1 MQYDFT
7 SILDRKGKDAIA
19 VDAPDMKSGFGADY
33 FAKAKLKPGFDR
45 IPMWVA
51 DMNFPTVP
59 TIPEAII
66 ERVKHPA
73 YGYFVP
79 RDEYYEEIM
88 QWHEKRN
95 RVTGLKKEHIGYEN
109 GVLGGAVSA
118 LNVLC
123 SKGDSVLLHS
133 PTYIGFTGA
142 LTNNGYNIV
151 LSPLV
156 QDDKGMWRMDL
167 EDMERKIIENK
178 IHAAILCSPH
188 NPTGRVWEREELEK
202 MMELYRKHDVYV
214 VSDEI
219 WSDLILTGHKHIP
232 AQSVSEDAKQRTI
245 ALYAP
250 SKTFNLAG
258 LIGSYHIIYNEWLRD
273 RMYKETSLPHYN
285 DMNVLSMYAL
295 IGAYKPEGYEWV
307 DQLCEV
313 LTGNIDYAYQFIRER
328 FEGVKVIK
336 PQGTYMLLL
345 DCEEWCRKHSRTI
358 DELQTAGLEVGVLWQ
373 DGRPF
378 HSPFGIR
385 MNLALPLSRVK
396 EAFDRLDKYVFNSNG
411 AD

>member
-1 MQYDFT
+1 MKYDFT
-7 SILDRKGKDAIA
+7 TILDRRGKDAIA
-19 VDAPDMKSGFGADY
+19 VDAPDMESGFGADY
-33 FAKAKLKPGFDR
+33 FSKAKLKPGFDR

-73 YGYFVP
+73 YGYFAP
-79 RDEYYEEIM
+79 RDEYYEEII

-95 RVTGLKKEHIGYEN
+95 GVIGLRKDHIGYEN
-109 GVLGGAVSA
+109 GVLGGVVSA

-142 LTNNGYNIV
+142 LTNNGYNMV
-151 LSPLV
+151 LSPLI
-156 QDDKGMWRMDL
+156 QDESGIWRMDL
-167 EDMERKIIENK
+167 ADMERKIIENK

-202 MMELYRKHDVYV
+202 MMELYRKYDVYV

-219 WSDLILTGHKHIP
+219 WSDLILAGHKHIP
-232 AQSVSEDAKQRTI
+232 AQSVSEDARQRTI

-258 LIGSYHIIYNEWLRD
+258 LIGSYHIIYNTWLRD
-273 RMYKETSLPHYN
+273 RMDKETSLPHYN

-313 LTGNIDYAYQFIRER
+313 LTGNINYAYQFIQEH

-345 DCEEWCRKHSRTI
+345 DCEEWCKKHSRTI

-378 HSPFGIR
+378 HSPSGIR

-396 EAFDRLDKYVFNSNG
+396 EAFDRLDKYVFNTNG
-411 AD
+411 AN

>member
-1 MQYDFT
+1 MKYDFT
-7 SILDRKGKDAIA
+7 TILDRKGKDAIA
-19 VDAPDMKSGFGADY
+19 VDAPDMESCFGADY
-33 FAKAKLKPGFDR
+33 FSKAKPKPGFDR

-79 RDEYYEEIM
+79 RNEYFEEII
-88 QWHEKRN
+88 QWHKKRN
-95 RVTGLKKEHIGYEN
+95 RIIGLKKEHIGYEN
-109 GVLGGAVSA
+109 GVLGGVVSA

-142 LTNNGYNIV
+142 LTNNGYNMV
-151 LSPLV
+151 LSPLI
-156 QDDKGMWRMDL
+156 QDESGMWRMDL

-178 IHAAILCSPH
+178 IHAAVFCSPH

-202 MMELYRKHDVYV
+202 MMALYRKYDVYV

-219 WSDLILTGHKHIP
+219 WSDLILAGHKHIP
-232 AQSVSEDAKQRTI
+232 VQSISEDARQRTI

-258 LIGSYHIIYNEWLRD
+258 LIGSYHIIYNTWLRD
-273 RMYKETSLPHYN
+273 RMDKETSLSHYN

-328 FEGVKVIK
+328 FEEVKVIK